1 MSAIIY
7 ITRNRRKQNEIWV
20 VGRQLNVISIV
31 ISTRRYQKALNRA
44 LGAIIDAN
52 IKSMFKWYNIIM
64 FLFVI
69 RLSKT
74 ISKTHLYHPSDLIDG
89 TGRYHWCRSLAAANS
104 SIDFGPGCCA
114 PRLLHVTLVGEMSR
128 RIVFYC

>member
-52 IKSMFKWYNIIM
+52 IKSMFK
-64 FLFVI
+64 
-69 RLSKT
+69 
-74 ISKTHLYHPSDLIDG
+74 
-89 TGRYHWCRSLAAANS
+89 
-104 SIDFGPGCCA
+104 
-114 PRLLHVTLVGEMSR
+114 
-128 RIVFYC
+128 